1 MTNILQKAIDLV
13 GGDRAT
19 TYGDMFENH
28 QNIAKLWDGYLHNIK
43 TVSSEDAA
51 NMMELLKIARR
62 KTGKLN
68 DDDYIDGA
76 GYAAV
81 AYDCAKVIAHR
92 KESKT
97 RLRKELDPGLN
108 LLFSMEPQDPAAEN
122 KRLRAGLE
130 EIRDVAQV
138 SYEETLHASD
148 EWYVMLAQK
157 ILDGDTDMR
166 GDE

>member
-1 MTNILQKAIDLV
+1 MTNILQEAIDLV
-13 GGDRAT
+13 GGDRAA
-19 TYGDMFENH
+19 TYGNMFENH

-43 TVSSEDAA
+43 TVSPEDVA

-62 KTGKLN
+62 KTGAFN

-81 AYDCAKVIAHR
+81 AHECARVETFR

-97 RLRKELDPGLN
+97 RLRKELEPGLN
-108 LLFSMEPQDPAAEN
+108 ALFGMEPHDPAAEN

-130 EIRDVAQV
+130 EIRDVAQISEGV
-138 SYEETLHASD
+138 
-148 EWYVMLAQK
+148 EWYVMMCQK
-157 ILDGDTDMR
+157 ILEGDTDMR
-166 GDE
+166 DDDE

>member
-13 GGDRAT
+13 GGDRAA
-19 TYGDMFENH
+19 TYGNMFENH

-43 TVSSEDAA
+43 TVSPEDVA

-62 KTGKLN
+62 KTGALN
-68 DDDYIDGA
+68 DDDYVDGA

-81 AYDCAKVIAHR
+81 AHECARVTTFR
-92 KESKT
+92 DSKFG
-97 RLRKELDPGLN
+97 EEV
-108 LLFSMEPQDPAAEN
+108 EPQDPAAEN

-138 SYEETLHASD
+138 SYGKTLHASD
-148 EWYVMLAQK
+148 EWYVMMAQK